1 MRDDSSEIFL
11 YALNQALLQKSKV
24 IVMNFPKEIYTIDVS
39 KAFEFIR
46 SNRPCTLQLVL
57 NHCATKEVTA

>member
-1 MRDDSSEIFL
+1 MRDDSGELFM
-11 YALNQALLQKSKV
+11 YAINQAILKECKT
-24 IVMNFPKEIYTIDVS
+24 ITMHFPKEFYTVDVS

-57 NHCATKEVTA
+57 NNCATKEVTA